1 MSRALGQEPN
11 PSMVEEL
18 NRLQEQQD
26 KIEARIKRNIAEDLN
41 DIFTQPII
49 VEDPIVITRISNPE
63 SNLDIHIL
71 EGEEMWAQRVIDEQP
86 EVEDVAK
93 QVANSI
99 SRQMASEGTVVRPD
113 AQMPAEN
120 AALEQKVKY
129 LENWISR
136 IAATGPGGGAA
147 STITLDYPVTT
158 VITSSYTISRRDHY
172 IGINVAAACTV
183 ALPVTGI
190 KAGRNLIIKDES
202 GHCSLNPIT
211 ITGTIDNDTSGAI
224 LAIDNGGL
232 HFIYNNGWRIV

>member
-1 MSRALGQEPN
+1 MSKKLQETRSLINMSRMLGQEPA
-11 PSMVEEL
+11 PELLEQL
-18 NRLQEQQD
+18 NRLEAEAVKKQQREAAIKD
-26 KIEARIKRNIAEDLN
+26 RIAQDLVEIFTPATVVEPKIETPAPEPIVETVQMPATVADQVAESIKRQLQTE
-41 DIFTQPII
+41 
-49 VEDPIVITRISNPE
+49 
-63 SNLDIHIL
+63 
-71 EGEEMWAQRVIDEQP
+71 
-86 EVEDVAK
+86 
-93 QVANSI
+93 
-99 SRQMASEGTVVRPD
+99 EGTVVRPD
-113 AQMPAEN
+113 PQMPNPN

-158 VITSSYTISRRDHY
+158 VTTSSYTISRRDHY

-183 ALPVTGI
+183 ALPATGI

-202 GHCSLNPIT
+202 GHCSQYPIT

-224 LAIDNGGL
+224 LAVDNGGL